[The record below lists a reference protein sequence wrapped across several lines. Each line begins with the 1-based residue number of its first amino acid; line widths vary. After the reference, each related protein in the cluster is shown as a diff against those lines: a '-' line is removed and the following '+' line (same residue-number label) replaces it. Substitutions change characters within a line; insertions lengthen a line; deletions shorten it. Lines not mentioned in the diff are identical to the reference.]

1 MNRRIVKDRLS
12 QGIMLT
18 LTVLAMLMV
27 AAIAIGLYMK
37 SKSVFDGQSLW
48 SLLSGSE
55 WRPLKGEFGFLP
67 FLMGTIWVTV
77 LSIMI
82 ALPIS
87 LLTAVYLT
95 EYAKPLVKK
104 FVFPVLDILAAL
116 PSVIYGVW
124 GVLVIVPWISHKVAP
139 HFVDF
144 STGYT
149 VLAAGIVLSVM
160 VLPLLVSLFIEVF
173 SSVPSDLR
181 EASLSLGATR
191 WQTAVKVVM
200 RRTVPGILASSVL
213 AVSRAMGETIAVLMV
228 CGCVVGVPHSL
239 LDPAYPI
246 PALIANNYGEM
257 LSIPLYESALMFA
270 ALLLFAVVLIFNLLS
285 RIVLYRID
293 KQNGMTL

>member
-1 MNRRIVKDRLS
+1 MNIRILKDRTARD
-12 QGIMLT
+12 IMLVLT
-18 LTVLAMLMV
+18 LLSIVMV
-27 AAIAIGLYMK
+27 AVIAIGLYLK
-37 SKSVFDGQSLW
+37 SKPVLESESLW
-48 SLLSGSE
+48 TLLFSSE
-55 WRPLKGEFGFLP
+55 WKPLKGRFGFLP
-67 FLMGTIWVTV
+67 FLMGTVLVTL
-77 LSIMI
+77 LSITI

-87 LLTAVYLT
+87 LLTAVFLT
-95 EYAKPLVKK
+95 EYARPIIKK

-124 GVLVIVPWISHKVAP
+124 GVLVIVPWISKSVAP

-160 VLPLLVSLFIEVF
+160 VVPLLVSLFIEVF
-173 SSVPSDLR
+173 SSVPVELR

-191 WQTAVKVVM
+191 WQTALRVVM
-200 RRTVPGILASSVL
+200 RKSLAGILASSVL

-228 CGCVVGVPHSL
+228 CGCVVGLPHGL
-239 LDPAYPI
+239 LDACYPI

-270 ALLLFAVVLIFNLLS
+270 ALMLFAVVLIFNLVS
-285 RIVLYRID
+285 RVVLYRIE
-293 KQNGMTL
+293 KQNE

>member
-1 MNRRIVKDRLS
+1 MNIRILKDRAARN
-12 QGIMLT
+12 IMLALT
-18 LTVLAMLMV
+18 LLSIVMV
-27 AAIAIGLYMK
+27 AAIAIGLYLK
-37 SKSVFDGQSLW
+37 SKPVLDSESLW
-48 SLLSGSE
+48 TLLFSSE
-55 WRPLKGEFGFLP
+55 WKPLKGRFGFLP
-67 FLMGTIWVTV
+67 FLMGTVWVTL
-77 LSIMI
+77 LSIAI

-87 LLTAVYLT
+87 LLTAVFLT
-95 EYAKPLVKK
+95 EYARPIIKK

-124 GVLVIVPWISHKVAP
+124 GVLVIVPWISKSVAP

-160 VLPLLVSLFIEVF
+160 VVPLLVSLFIEVF
-173 SSVPSDLR
+173 SSVSAELR

-191 WQTAVKVVM
+191 WQTALRVVM
-200 RRTVPGILASSVL
+200 RKSLAGILASSVL

-228 CGCVVGVPHSL
+228 CGCVVGLPHRL
-239 LDPAYPI
+239 LDACYPI

-270 ALLLFAVVLIFNLLS
+270 ALMLFAVVLIFNLVS
-285 RIVLYRID
+285 RIMLYRIE
-293 KQNGMTL
+293 KQNE

>member
-1 MNRRIVKDRLS
+1 MNIRILKNRIARDSMLV
-12 QGIMLT
+12 LT
-18 LTVLAMLMV
+18 LLSIVMV
-27 AAIAIGLYMK
+27 ADIAIGLYLK
-37 SKSVFDGQSLW
+37 SKPVLESESLW
-48 SLLSGSE
+48 TLLFSSE
-55 WRPLKGEFGFLP
+55 WKPLKGRFGFLP
-67 FLMGTIWVTV
+67 FLMGTVWVTL
-77 LSIMI
+77 LSITI

-87 LLTAVYLT
+87 LLTAVFLT
-95 EYAKPLVKK
+95 EYARPIIKK

-124 GVLVIVPWISHKVAP
+124 GVLVIVPWISKSVAP

-173 SSVPSDLR
+173 SSVPVELR

-191 WQTAVKVVM
+191 WQTALRVVM
-200 RRTVPGILASSVL
+200 RKSLAGILASSVL

-228 CGCVVGVPHSL
+228 CGCVVGLPHGL
-239 LDPAYPI
+239 LDACYPI

-270 ALLLFAVVLIFNLLS
+270 ALMLFAVVLIFNLVS
-285 RIVLYRID
+285 RVVLYRIE
-293 KQNGMTL
+293 KQNE

>member
-1 MNRRIVKDRLS
+1 MNIRILKNRIARDSMLV
-12 QGIMLT
+12 LT
-18 LTVLAMLMV
+18 LLSIVMV
-27 AAIAIGLYMK
+27 ADIAIGLYLK
-37 SKSVFDGQSLW
+37 SKPVLESESLW
-48 SLLSGSE
+48 TLLFSSE
-55 WRPLKGEFGFLP
+55 WKPLKGRFGFLP
-67 FLMGTIWVTV
+67 FLMGTVWVTL
-77 LSIMI
+77 LSITI

-87 LLTAVYLT
+87 LLTAVFLT
-95 EYAKPLVKK
+95 EYARPIIKK

-124 GVLVIVPWISHKVAP
+124 GVLVIVPWISKSVAP

-160 VLPLLVSLFIEVF
+160 VVPLLVSLFIEVF
-173 SSVPSDLR
+173 SSVPVELR

-191 WQTAVKVVM
+191 WQTALRVVM
-200 RRTVPGILASSVL
+200 RKSLAGILASSVL

-228 CGCVVGVPHSL
+228 CGCVVGLPHGL
-239 LDPAYPI
+239 LDACYPI

-270 ALLLFAVVLIFNLLS
+270 ALMLFAVVLIFNLVS
-285 RIVLYRID
+285 RVVLYRIE
-293 KQNGMTL
+293 KQNE

>member
-1 MNRRIVKDRLS
+1 MNIRILKDRTARD
-12 QGIMLT
+12 IMLVLT
-18 LTVLAMLMV
+18 LLSIVMV
-27 AAIAIGLYMK
+27 AAIAIGLYLK
-37 SKSVFDGQSLW
+37 SKPVLESESLW
-48 SLLSGSE
+48 TLLFSSE
-55 WRPLKGEFGFLP
+55 WKPLKGRFGFLP
-67 FLMGTIWVTV
+67 FLMGTVWVTL
-77 LSIMI
+77 LSITI

-87 LLTAVYLT
+87 LLTAVFLT
-95 EYAKPLVKK
+95 EYARPIIKK

-124 GVLVIVPWISHKVAP
+124 GVLVIVPWISKSVAP

-160 VLPLLVSLFIEVF
+160 VVPLLVSLFIEVF
-173 SSVPSDLR
+173 SSVPVELR

-191 WQTAVKVVM
+191 WQTALRVVM
-200 RRTVPGILASSVL
+200 RKSLAGILASSVL

-228 CGCVVGVPHSL
+228 CGCVVGLPHGL
-239 LDPAYPI
+239 LDACYPI

-270 ALLLFAVVLIFNLLS
+270 ALMLFAVVLIFNLVS
-285 RIVLYRID
+285 RVVLYRIE
-293 KQNGMTL
+293 KQNE